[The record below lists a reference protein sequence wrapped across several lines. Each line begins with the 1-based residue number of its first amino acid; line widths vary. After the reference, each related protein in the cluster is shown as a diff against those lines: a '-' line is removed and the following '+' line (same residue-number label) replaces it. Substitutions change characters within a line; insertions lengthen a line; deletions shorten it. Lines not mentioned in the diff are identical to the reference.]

1 MAHPKLKQ
9 LESSVQM
16 RLYTLT
22 KRQFVLVFAGF
33 FACFFTTM
41 IIGLAGPQI
50 ITENNLKA
58 GQLGS
63 KVNLKTG
70 PFKIDSGMVTVFNQ
84 QLWLLC
90 KLQIFGLR
98 KKGYTLEKHF
108 RVSVKIMGRNKD
120 SSYKLISH
128 AFHNRTRTLK
138 CTVKGCEHFVILHIS
153 NIEHPSYQITVE
165 FHDLNLP
172 SVIGVRNVVFMF
184 KYYNAEFT
192 QIEIWFR
199 FAFLVMSFAVTCL
212 FAHTLRRFPLREWTI
227 EQKWMSIL
235 LPLLLLYNDP
245 IFPLN
250 FLLHSWIPLALD
262 AVLQVSFL
270 AALLM
275 FWLCAFHGIRQ
286 SERTFVSFYLPKIM
300 IVGLMWITGCVLL
313 GWQQH
318 NELYDPSY
326 QYKVDIGH
334 FLGLKIFFFIV
345 GGVYLLYLLILIVK
359 AYLELRNMPYFDV
372 RVKFLTGLM
381 LSVVAISLTA
391 VGLRFGTAIVQD
403 NFIAEITTQYKNSAE
418 FLCFYGLFNF
428 YLYTMAFV
436 YSPSKS
442 AVKDALNRDSTSF
455 TMLYDSDEDIIYGK
469 SDRTTRRNGAKE
481 EKLEDE
487 NTF

>member
-1 MAHPKLKQ
+1 MAHPKLRQ

-22 KRQFVLVFAGF
+22 KRQFVMVFGGF
-33 FACFFTTM
+33 FTCFIITF
-41 IIGLAGPQI
+41 IIGLAGPPI
-50 ITENNLKA
+50 VSENLTTA
-58 GQLGS
+58 RQLNP
-63 KVNLKTG
+63 KVNLLTG
-70 PFKIDSGMVTVFNQ
+70 PFKMESGMVTIFNQ

-90 KLQIFGLR
+90 KIQIHGLT
-98 KKGYTLEKHF
+98 KKGFVLEKEMG
-108 RVSVKIMGRNKD
+108 VSVKIMGRNKD
-120 SSYKLISH
+120 SSYKMISH
-128 AFHNRTRTLK
+128 AFHNRTRMLQ
-138 CTVKGCEHFVILHIS
+138 CTAKGCQHFVVLHIS
-153 NIEHPSYQITVE
+153 NIEHPSYQITID
-165 FHDLNLP
+165 FHGLVLP
-172 SVIGVRNVVFMF
+172 SIIHIRNIIFSF

-199 FAFLVMSFAVTCL
+199 FVFLVLSFTVTCL
-212 FAHTLRRFPLREWTI
+212 YARTLRKFPLREWTI

-245 IFPLN
+245 LFPLN
-250 FLLHSWIPLALD
+250 FLVRSWIPLALD
-262 AVLQVSFL
+262 AVLQVTFL

-286 SERTFVSFYLPKIM
+286 SERTFTGFYLPKIM
-300 IVGLMWITGCVLL
+300 IVGLLWISGCVLL

-318 NELYDPSY
+318 NELQDPSY
-326 QYKVDIGH
+326 QYKIDIGH

-345 GGVYLLYLLILIVK
+345 GGVYLLYLLILLVK

-381 LSVVAISLTA
+381 VSVVVISLTA
-391 VGLRFGTAIVQD
+391 TGLRFGTAIVQD
-403 NFIAEITTQYKNSAE
+403 NFVAEITTQYQNSAE

-455 TMLYDSDEDIIYGK
+455 TMLYDSDEEVIYGK
-469 SDRTTRRNGAKE
+469 SDKVTKRSFPKE
-481 EKLEDE
+481 EKSEDE
-487 NTF
+487 DAF